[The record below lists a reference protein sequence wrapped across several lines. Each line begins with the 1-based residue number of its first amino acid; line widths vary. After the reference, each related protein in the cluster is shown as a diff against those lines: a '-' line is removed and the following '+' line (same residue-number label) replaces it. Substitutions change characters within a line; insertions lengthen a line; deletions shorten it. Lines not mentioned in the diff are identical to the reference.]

1 MDYIIYIV
9 DDDVFFAEVLKRK
22 LIAQDYSQVYISNSG
37 NSFLEEL
44 NVKPDL
50 VFLDYDLGDLTGID
64 VLLKLKRYS
73 PSTQIIMVS
82 GQERKKIVKE
92 AIELGVHRYIS
103 KGQVN
108 MNNQIEE
115 ALLSIELN

>member
-1 MDYIIYIV
+1 MDSIIYIV
-9 DDDVFFAEVLKRK
+9 DDDVFFADVLKRK
-22 LIAQDYSQVYISNSG
+22 LVKHGFSQIYTCTCASD
-37 NSFLEEL
+37 FLSEM

-64 VLLKLKRYS
+64 VLLKLKKYS
-73 PSTQIIMVS
+73 PNSQIIMVS
-82 GQERKKIVKE
+82 GQEKEKIVND
-92 AIELGVHRYIS
+92 ALDMGAHRYIS

-115 ALLSIELN
+115 AILTVELN